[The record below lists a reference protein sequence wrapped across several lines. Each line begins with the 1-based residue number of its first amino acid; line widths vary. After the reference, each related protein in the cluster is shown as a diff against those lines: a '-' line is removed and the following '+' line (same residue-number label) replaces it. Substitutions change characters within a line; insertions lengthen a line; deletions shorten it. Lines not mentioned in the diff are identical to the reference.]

1 MTALDGVAPEVDLI
15 PVEMSPT
22 SGSTAALSI
31 AQSDRAAYTRIGTAL
46 NRLQASLICVQHEY
60 GIFGGLDGSYL
71 LDLLNQARAPVVVTI
86 HTALDRPSPDQRRV
100 MDAIVDR
107 AARVVTMTADAASI
121 MRAQHGASAD
131 KLCII
136 PHGTHLPPPNARA
149 LGRAMLAADER
160 PVMLTFGLLS
170 PGKGIENAIRA
181 LPAIASRC
189 PEILYVVLGV
199 THPNLLRDEGER
211 YRTSLQT
218 LAAELGV
225 QDNVR
230 FLNRF
235 VEIPELLSA
244 LAATDVYVTPY
255 VNEAQSVS
263 GTLAYSYAMGT
274 PVVST
279 PYRHAVELLANG
291 RGLLV
296 PFADPEALAAGI
308 TGLLTDP
315 TRLDAIRSAARQAG
329 RETAWPRIGARYLEL
344 FDDVVSA
351 APAEAALADA

>member
-31 AQSDRAAYTRIGTAL
+31 TQSDRAAYTRIGTAL

-60 GIFGGLDGSYL
+60 GIFGGPDGSYL

-86 HTALDRPSPDQRRV
+86 HTAALDRPSPDQRRV

-189 PEILYVVLGV
+189 PDILYVVLGV

-211 YRTSLQT
+211 YRTIPANACCRTRGAGQRPLPEPLRRDPRT
-218 LAAELGV
+218 AVRPGGHGRVCHALRERGAE
-225 QDNVR
+225 R
-230 FLNRF
+230 F
-235 VEIPELLSA
+235 
-244 LAATDVYVTPY
+244 
-255 VNEAQSVS
+255 
-263 GTLAYSYAMGT
+263 G
-274 PVVST
+274 
-279 PYRHAVELLANG
+279 HA
-291 RGLLV
+291 GL
-296 PFADPEALAAGI
+296 
-308 TGLLTDP
+308 
-315 TRLDAIRSAARQAG
+315 
-329 RETAWPRIGARYLEL
+329 
-344 FDDVVSA
+344 
-351 APAEAALADA
+351 